1 MHRWGKDIIV
11 HIISYHIILYHIISY
26 HNIYIYYG
34 ESFYIKNKNNTID
47 IHRCFMEKKTLVNL
61 KCRYCLKSIYIV
73 TDGTEKCNKWWC
85 WFRSASVQMASNLM
99 WCPIASVCQRS
110 WGVLSIWAPSVGDR
124 FPIQGWGQH
133 GSTGNR
139 SIWSS
144 PAASWLVQQALR
156 VGASTGFFW
165 LCRSL
170 LGTPLK
176 PPSGWLWS
184 SADLLTQSW

>member
-1 MHRWGKDIIV
+1 MFH
-11 HIISYHIILYHIISY
+11 
-26 HNIYIYYG
+26 G
-34 ESFYIKNKNNTID
+34 E
-47 IHRCFMEKKTLVNL
+47 KTLVNL

-139 SIWSS
+139 GIWSS

-170 LGTPLK
+170 LGTPIEATQWLALK
-176 PPSGWLWS
+176 QCRSFDPKLIGESREVQGGAPWS
-184 SADLLTQSW
+184 ANLLQFVV